1 MTLVSDCELRGC
13 FQLLHIRRLMRL
25 KVSDCEQGGCFQLLR
40 IRNPLRLKIYD
51 CEQGSYCIC
60 GASSEFRGFRDVAAN
75 NGMTQVNHREEG
87 RCSAY
92 YHFR

>member
-1 MTLVSDCELRGC
+1 MSAVASGIRLRTTWL
-13 FQLLHIRRLMRL
+13 FSPAAHYESAVTQ
-25 KVSDCEQGGCFQLLR
+25 VSDCEQGGCFQLLR

-75 NGMTQVNHREEG
+75 NGMILFIQVFMSKLSHK
-87 RCSAY
+87 
-92 YHFR
+92 

>member
-13 FQLLHIRRLMRL
+13 FQLLHIMSLMWL
-25 KVSDCEQGGCFQLLR
+25 QVSDCEQGGCFQLLR

-60 GASSEFRGFRDVAAN
+60 GAASEFRGFRDVAAN
-75 NGMTQVNHREEG
+75 NGMILFIQVFMSQLSHK
-87 RCSAY
+87 
-92 YHFR
+92 

>member
-1 MTLVSDCELRGC
+1 MRLEVSDCEQRGCFHRLHIMSLLWLLVSDCEQR
-13 FQLLHIRRLMRL
+13 
-25 KVSDCEQGGCFQLLR
+25 GCFQLLR

-75 NGMTQVNHREEG
+75 NGMILFIQVFMSKLSHK
-87 RCSAY
+87 
-92 YHFR
+92 